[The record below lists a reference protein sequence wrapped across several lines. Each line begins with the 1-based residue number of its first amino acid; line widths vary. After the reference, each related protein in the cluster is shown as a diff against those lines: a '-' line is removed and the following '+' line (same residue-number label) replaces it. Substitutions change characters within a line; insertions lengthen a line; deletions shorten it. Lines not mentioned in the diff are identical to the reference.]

1 MIIAV
6 RQNRRRQTMTV
17 KTLLT
22 LTMIVTAVFVFKDV
36 PAKTLIDIMLAEI
49 LVSLFWVPRRKTN
62 DFDAYIRRRNESMHR
77 IDTNIR

>member
-1 MIIAV
+1 
-6 RQNRRRQTMTV
+6 MTV